1 MRIKA
6 GFALPLFLLL
16 ALGTFINATS
26 LGALHALLW
35 KPLPYVQSERLVELR
50 FDLQDG
56 DMQVPLSHALYE
68 LLRADTARYAGAVGA
83 IAARPQV
90 DASGRAW
97 EVQRV
102 TADFAE
108 VLGVPPQHGRSL
120 RGIDTAEHPLMLS
133 DAAAQARFGGTE
145 SALGQ
150 TLRLKQTDYRVVGVM
165 PAGFS
170 FPDAGVDAWM
180 PYVPSDS
187 EIAQDAMGGF
197 GLFTVAV
204 RLAEG
209 ANLEH
214 AREGLAAVLAQSD
227 LMSRLRGSGL
237 AVRADARTWIERY
250 RADSG
255 QGLALLQAGALLLQ
269 AVVATNLAQLLLMR
283 ALARRR
289 ELEVRRALGA
299 RSSDLMRV
307 LLRELWLPALCALI
321 LGMALAPTGLALL
334 QQMGLLPPALPD
346 ATGALWVGPLAA
358 LALNL
363 LALLLALLPLLP
375 TLRAPSQS
383 DLRARASSSRQG
395 RLRPA
400 LLIAQ
405 VALTTILM
413 GGAGLLV
420 RSALELQRE
429 DHGFDAQRVLMSTI
443 DLQDVSASAASR
455 GADPGLAVQNTAER
469 IGERV
474 AAVAGVEATAFA
486 DSMPFGSS
494 HFVVNVQASAEVEP
508 TMVRSQGVSQGFFEV
523 MGMPLLRGR
532 GFQPATPAGSEVVI
546 DSRLAMQLYG
556 QSDPIGAPIRL
567 LEDESATEA
576 TVVGVVAPVKFRSL
590 DERSGDGVVYTP
602 ITHAG
607 EIHFRVSRTHG
618 DPAAL
623 QDEVRSAM
631 LAAEP
636 DLVLPLHRT
645 LAESVAESVATRR
658 ALLNLVLAFAAA
670 VLLLSALGLYAVIS
684 LGVIERRSEFGI
696 RLALGS
702 RPAQVLALVMRQGLR
717 WLAMG
722 LALGL
727 PLGILIA
734 GQLEDQLFRVGQSDA
749 LAWAVAALVLALTSA
764 IACLVPAWR
773 AAHLEPRA
781 VLET

>member
-16 ALGTFINATS
+16 ALGTAINATS

-35 KPLPYVQSERLVELR
+35 KPLPYAQPERLVELR
-50 FDLQDG
+50 FDLLDAG
-56 DMQVPLSHALYE
+56 AQVPLSNALYE

-90 DASGRAW
+90 DAGGRTW
-97 EVQRV
+97 QVQRV

-108 VLGVPPQHGRSL
+108 VLGVAPQHGRSL
-120 RGIDTAEHPLMLS
+120 QGIDAAEQQLILS
-133 DAAAQARFGGTE
+133 AAAAQSRFGGAE

-150 TLRLKQTDYRVVGVM
+150 SLRLKQTDYRVVGVM

-170 FPDAGVDAWM
+170 FPDAGVDAWT
-180 PYVPSDS
+180 PYVPS
-187 EIAQDAMGGF
+187 EGETAQDAMGGF

-209 ANLEH
+209 ANLEQ

-250 RADSG
+250 RADSA

-299 RSSDLMRV
+299 GGFD
-307 LLRELWLPALCALI
+307 LLRALLSELWLPALCALI

-334 QQMGLLPPALPD
+334 QKMGLLPPTLPD

-358 LALNL
+358 LVLNA

-375 TLRAPSQS
+375 TLRAPNQS
-383 DLRARASSSRQG
+383 ELRARASTGRNG

-413 GGAGLLV
+413 GAAGLLV
-420 RSALELQRE
+420 RSALELERE
-429 DHGFDAQRVLMSTI
+429 DRGFDAQRVLMSTI
-443 DLQDVSASAASR
+443 DLQDVSASALTR
-455 GADPGLAVQNTAER
+455 DADSGLAVQNAAER

-474 AAVAGVEATAFA
+474 AAVAGVQATAFA

-494 HFVVNVQASAEVEP
+494 HFIVNVQASEDVEP
-508 TMVRSQGVSQGFFEV
+508 SMVRSQGVSHGFFEV

-532 GFQPATPAGSEVVI
+532 SFEQGAPAGSEVVI
-546 DSRLAMQLYG
+546 DARLSSQLYG
-556 QSDPIGAPIRL
+556 QTDPIGARIRL
-567 LEDESATEA
+567 LEDESVTEA

-590 DERSGDGVVYTP
+590 DEQAADGVVYAP
-602 ITHAG
+602 ITGAG

-618 DPAAL
+618 DPAEL
-623 QDEVRSAM
+623 QDEVRAAM

-658 ALLNLVLAFAAA
+658 ALLQLVLAFAAA

-684 LGVIERRSEFGI
+684 LGVMERRSEFGI

-702 RPAQVLALVMRQGLR
+702 RPAQVLMLVMQQGLR
-717 WLAMG
+717 WLALG

-734 GQLEDQLFRVGQSDA
+734 GQMVDHLFRVDRTDP
-749 LAWAVAALVLALTSA
+749 LAWALAAAAMTLIAAL
-764 IACLVPAWR
+764 ACLLPALR
-773 AAHLEPRA
+773 AARLEPRTI
-781 VLET
+781 L